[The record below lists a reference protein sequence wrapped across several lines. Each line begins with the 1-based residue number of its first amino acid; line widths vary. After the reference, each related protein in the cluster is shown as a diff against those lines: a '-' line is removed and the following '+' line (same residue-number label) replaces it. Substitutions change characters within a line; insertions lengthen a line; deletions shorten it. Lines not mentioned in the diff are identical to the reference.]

1 MPTTRIIVA
10 DDHQILRQGLVAVL
24 GVQPD
29 MTVVGQASDGREAVA
44 LAREQEPDIVVM
56 DVAMP
61 NFNGIDAARQILA
74 NCPSTKV
81 VILSAYGHRR
91 MIAESLRAGAS
102 GYVLKDAA
110 MEELLEA
117 IRTVMAGD
125 RYLGPQVAAVLASEY
140 LDAEPRHNGG
150 SVLTPREREVLQ
162 LIAEGKATKEAAA
175 ALGVSVKTVE
185 THRRSLMEKLA
196 LFSVAELTKY
206 AIREGLTTVE
216 P

>member
-1 MPTTRIIVA
+1 MANTRIIVA
-10 DDHQILRQGLVAVL
+10 DDHQILRQGLVALL

-29 MTVVGQASDGREAVA
+29 MEVVGQASDGRQAVA
-44 LAREQEPDIVVM
+44 LARELSPDVIVM

-61 NFNGIDAARQILA
+61 NLNGIDATRQALGHVPGA
-74 NCPSTKV
+74 KV
-81 VILSAYGHRR
+81 IVLSAHGHQR

-102 GYVLKDAA
+102 GYVPKDSA
-110 MEELLEA
+110 MEELVEA
-117 IRTVMAGD
+117 IRTVMAGE
-125 RYLGPQVAAVLASEY
+125 RYLGPKVASVLASEY
-140 LDAEPRHNGG
+140 LDAEPRTGQT
-150 SVLTPREREVLQ
+150 LTPREREVLQ

-216 P
+216 T

>member
-1 MPTTRIIVA
+1 MATTRIIVA
-10 DDHQILRQGLVAVL
+10 DDHQILRQGLVALL
-24 GVQPD
+24 GAQPD
-29 MTVVGQASDGREAVA
+29 MTVVGQASDGRHAVA
-44 LAREQEPDIVVM
+44 LSRELSPDVVVM

-61 NFNGIDAARQILA
+61 NLNGIDATRQVIA
-74 NCPSTKV
+74 SVPSAS
-81 VILSAYGHRR
+81 VIVLSAHGHQR

-102 GYVLKDAA
+102 GYVPKDSA
-110 MEELLEA
+110 MEELVEA
-117 IRTVMAGD
+117 IRTVVAGD
-125 RYLGPQVAAVLASEY
+125 RYLGPKVASVLASEF
-140 LDAEPRHNGG
+140 LDAEPRSGHA
-150 SVLTPREREVLQ
+150 LTPREREVLQ

-175 ALGVSVKTVE
+175 ALGVSVKTIE

>member
-1 MPTTRIIVA
+1 MPTTRIMVA
-10 DDHQILRQGLVAVL
+10 DDHQILRQGLVALL
-24 GVQPD
+24 GSQPD
-29 MTVVGQASDGREAVA
+29 MTVVGQASDGREAVS
-44 LAREQEPDIVVM
+44 LARDRSPDVVVM

-61 NFNGIDAARQILA
+61 NLNGIDATRQVLA
-74 NCPSTKV
+74 SVPSAKV
-81 VILSAYGHRR
+81 IVLSAHGHQR

-102 GYVLKDAA
+102 GYVPKDSA
-110 MEELLEA
+110 MEELVEA
-117 IRTVMAGD
+117 IRTVMAGE
-125 RYLGPQVAAVLASEY
+125 RYLGPKVASVLATEY
-140 LDAEPRHNGG
+140 LEAEPRSGHA
-150 SVLTPREREVLQ
+150 LTPREREVLQ

-185 THRRSLMEKLA
+185 THRRSMMEKLA